1 MLSMLPNY
9 RRATRYR
16 STDGSKPR
24 WLAIHEMDSTYM
36 DAYVGDVLMNTE
48 LSQRVMNGIK
58 TFEPVNWEFIF
69 EKGNLTEKL

>member
-1 MLSMLPNY
+1 
-9 RRATRYR
+9 
-16 STDGSKPR
+16 
-24 WLAIHEMDSTYM
+24 M